1 MILAV
6 SVDHPVLSVG
16 ADLQL
21 EGGDVVSLLSFLRN
35 GALGGDAGEY
45 LQSVE
50 VHLLAG
56 RTEGVSTND
65 ETKFSRMQTG

>member
-6 SVDHPVLSVG
+6 PVDHPVLSVG

-21 EGGDVVSLLSFLRN
+21 EGGHVVRLLSFLRN
-35 GALGGDAGEY
+35 GALGGDACQH
-45 LQSVE
+45 LQSME

-56 RTEGVSTND
+56 KRVEV
-65 ETKFSRMQTG
+65 